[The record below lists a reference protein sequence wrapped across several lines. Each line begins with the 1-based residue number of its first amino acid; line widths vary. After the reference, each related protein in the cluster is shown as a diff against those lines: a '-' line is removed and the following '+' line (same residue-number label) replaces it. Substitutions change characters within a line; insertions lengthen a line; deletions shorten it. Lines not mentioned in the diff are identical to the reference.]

1 MFVKQKAFGKYEE
14 KSHRL
19 RKFALN
25 QKFVVPSILII
36 DDEKDLL
43 NMLARILELEGY
55 RVYKAGTAKVG
66 KEVLK
71 QQAINV
77 LLADVKLPDGHG
89 ISLIETYKN
98 ISPETEVICLTAYG
112 NIPDGVQAIKSGAL
126 DYLVKGDDNQKI
138 IPLVSKAVEKSQLR
152 FKIKK
157 LQARIQGDF
166 GFDKIIGT
174 SKAIKEAIQLA
185 RKVAPL
191 DTTVLLNGETGTGK
205 EVFAKAIHAHSERKT
220 EQFLAI
226 NCSALGKDIL
236 ESELF
241 GHKAGAFTG
250 AQKDKKGLLEEAHL
264 GTLFLD
270 EIGEMDIDLQAKILR
285 FLEEGTFIKLGDT
298 KETKVNVRII
308 AATHRDLKG
317 GVDTGHFRE
326 DLYYRLSTFTLILP
340 ALNERIEDIPMLAE
354 YFIGVF
360 NLKTKK
366 QVTGMSPEFQKALID
381 HHWKGNIRELRNIV
395 ERAVILAETET
406 LEAELLPMDFYFSRY
421 QGKSALKLSLKE
433 VEKDHIQSILE
444 YVNGNKTRAAKLLG
458 IGLTTLYRK
467 MEEYDIDL

>member
-1 MFVKQKAFGKYEE
+1 MT
-14 KSHRL
+14 
-19 RKFALN
+19 
-25 QKFVVPSILII
+25 PSILII

-55 RVYKAGTAKVG
+55 RVYKAETAKAG
-66 KEVLK
+66 KDVLK

-89 ISLIETYKN
+89 ISLIEEYKG

-112 NIPDGVQAIKSGAL
+112 NIPDGVQAIKNGAL
-126 DYLVKGDDNQKI
+126 DYLVKGDDNVKI
-138 IPLVSKAVEKSQLR
+138 VPLVSKAVEKSQLR
-152 FKIKK
+152 FKIKR
-157 LQARIQGDF
+157 LHARIQEDF

-185 RKVAPL
+185 QKVAPL

-226 NCSALGKDIL
+226 NCSALGRDIL

-250 AQKDKKGLLEEAHL
+250 AQRDKKGLLEEAHL

-298 KETKVNVRII
+298 KESKVDVRII
-308 AATHRDLKG
+308 AATHRDLKAE
-317 GVDTGHFRE
+317 VDRGNFRE
-326 DLYYRLSTFTLILP
+326 DLYYRLSAFTVVLP
-340 ALNERIEDIPMLAE
+340 SLNERVEDIPLLAE
-354 YFIGVF
+354 YFIRSF
-360 NLKTKK
+360 NVKNRK
-366 QVTGMSPEFQKALID
+366 QVDRMSPEFRNALLQ

-395 ERAVILAETET
+395 ERAVILAETDI
-406 LEAELLPMDFYFSRY
+406 LEAELLPMDFYFSKYRA
-421 QGKSALKLSLKE
+421 KNTPVLSLKE
-433 VEKDHIQSILE
+433 MEQNHIQNVLE

-467 MEEYDIDL
+467 MEEYGLDS